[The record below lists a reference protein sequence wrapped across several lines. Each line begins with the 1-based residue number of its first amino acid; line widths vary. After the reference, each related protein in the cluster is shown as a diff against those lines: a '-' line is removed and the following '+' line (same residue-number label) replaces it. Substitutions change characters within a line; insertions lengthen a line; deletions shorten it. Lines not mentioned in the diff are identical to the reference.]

1 MGNEDIKNFKGKE
14 IDENIIIMYAR
25 LGAYFS
31 LSEEERPKYR
41 NDLMLPDIAKDL
53 TDKELF
59 AVYKYLGHYLS
70 AIATVEEAVNEITSL
85 PIEQAERVKNV
96 IVEIFKGTLGTA
108 LDLYNTLSKNDA

>member
-1 MGNEDIKNFKGKE
+1 MSKDQSIP
-14 IDENIIIMYAR
+14 DENVIILYAR

-41 NDLMLPDIAKDL
+41 KDLLLPDIAKDL

-70 AIATVEEAVNEITSL
+70 AIASVEEAVNEIKSL

-96 IVEIFKGTLGTA
+96 IVEIFKGTLGAA
-108 LDLYNTLSKNDA
+108 LDLYNRLSKDNA